1 VKRLERI
8 LHIEDADDIRKIVE
22 IILVRMG
29 HYAVLQCASGQEAE
43 EKAAGFAPDLI
54 LLDVMMPGQDGP
66 LTLQHLRAQPALKD
80 TPVVFMTAKVQS
92 AEIEMLKGLGA
103 IDVLAKPFDPSTLC
117 KQIETIWSA
126 YQTKATSE

>member
-1 VKRLERI
+1 MKRLERI
-8 LHIEDADDIRKIVE
+8 LHVEDAEDIRKIVE

-29 HYAVLQCASGQEAE
+29 NYSVLQCASGREAE
-43 EKAAGFAPDLI
+43 EKAAAFAPDLI

-66 LTLQHLRAQPALKD
+66 ETLTKLRTQDALAG

-117 KQIETIWSA
+117 GRIEAIWRA
-126 YQTKATSE
+126 HQGL

>member
-1 VKRLERI
+1 MKRLERI

-29 HYAVLQCASGQEAE
+29 NYRILQCPSGQEAE
-43 EKAAGFAPDLI
+43 EKAAAFAPDLI

-66 LTLQHLRAQPALKD
+66 ETLKNLRAQDALKD

-103 IDVLAKPFDPSTLC
+103 IDVLAKPFEPSTLC
-117 KQIETIWSA
+117 SQIEAIW
-126 YQTKATSE
+126 KAHQGA

>member
-1 VKRLERI
+1 MTRLSRI
-8 LHIEDADDIRKIVE
+8 LHVEDADDIRKIVE
-22 IILVRMG
+22 IILTKMG
-29 HYAVLQCASGQEAE
+29 GYTILQCASGPEAV

-66 LTLQHLRAQPALKD
+66 DTLRDLRGQEALAE

-92 AEIEMLKGLGA
+92 SEIEMLKGLGA

-117 KQIETIWSA
+117 GQIEAIWA
-126 YQTKATSE
+126 RCQAT